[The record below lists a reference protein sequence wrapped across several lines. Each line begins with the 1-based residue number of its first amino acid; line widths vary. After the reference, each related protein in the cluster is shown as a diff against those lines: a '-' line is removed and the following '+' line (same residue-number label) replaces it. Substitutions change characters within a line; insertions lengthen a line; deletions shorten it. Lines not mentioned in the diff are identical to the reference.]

1 MSWRHQRR
9 ETITRLVTVKS
20 FQVIFVAGPGILKS
34 GGRGKRH
41 TSSREPIKKKLQQTK
56 NCSKPMSRML
66 QIWRAKSVTRCVM
79 TENIKGATDEREA
92 ERE

>member
-41 TSSREPIKKKLQQTK
+41 TSSREPIKEKIAANQKLQQT
-56 NCSKPMSRML
+56 NVPY
-66 QIWRAKSVTRCVM
+66 
-79 TENIKGATDEREA
+79 ATDMAREICYA
-92 ERE
+92 LRDD

>member
-41 TSSREPIKKKLQQTK
+41 TSSREPIKEKIAANQ
-56 NCSKPMSRML
+56 CPVCYRY
-66 QIWRAKSVTRCVM
+66 
-79 TENIKGATDEREA
+79 GARNLLHVA
-92 ERE
+92 

>member
-20 FQVIFVAGPGILKS
+20 FPGDLCRRPGDFEIGGP
-34 GGRGKRH
+34 REAPH
-41 TSSREPIKKKLQQTK
+41 VESRTYQRK
-56 NCSKPMSRML
+56 NCSKPMSGML